1 MRRRGPRRMR
11 ALRHETQV
19 VVTLEVTISE
29 IEGVGDVPEV
39 HVPRA
44 VRHPD
49 PREAVVRVPLLRV
62 VRTVK
67 RRKEGRKEGRRAKRR
82 QRQYNEECE

>member
-62 VRTVK
+62 VRTV
-67 RRKEGRKEGRRAKRR
+67 
-82 QRQYNEECE
+82 